1 MKAAVDAAV
10 RTTVDVTSDFR
21 PDRTIPRGTQGHV
34 LEAYESPREGYAVEL
49 DLGDDDVEVVTLYPE
64 QFDVVD

>member
-1 MKAAVDAAV
+1 MKAAVDMAV

-49 DLGDDDVEVVTLYPE
+49 DLGDDDIEVVTLYPE
-64 QFDVVD
+64 QFDLVG